1 MHQLHGE
8 VRQARDSNHLAA
20 VFSKLRFDVALFMP
34 CGYYASAKLLRAG
47 DDLAE
52 ISRPVGPCST
62 IYTRGGN
69 MKIFTMTKTVTKNL
83 VTGPATLMYPQ
94 RERAFT
100 AITRGRIDNAIEKC
114 IFCGMCARRCPTYA
128 ITVTKE
134 NKTWQIDRLRCC
146 ICNLCVEVCPV
157 KCLST
162 GSHYPTPVTAREMA
176 IHRESQ
182 PLPSAPGEETAQ
194 E

>member
-1 MHQLHGE
+1 
-8 VRQARDSNHLAA
+8 
-20 VFSKLRFDVALFMP
+20 
-34 CGYYASAKLLRAG
+34 
-47 DDLAE
+47 
-52 ISRPVGPCST
+52 
-62 IYTRGGN
+62 

-94 RERAFT
+94 RVRVFT
-100 AITRGRIDNAIEKC
+100 AITRGRIENAIDRC

-128 ITVTKE
+128 IVVAKE
-134 NKTWQIDRLRCC
+134 NKAWQIDRLRCC

-162 GSHYPTPVTAREMA
+162 ANHYTPPVTGREMA

-182 PLPSAPGEETAQ
+182 PVSAAPGPEQAQ
-194 E
+194 T